1 MRPRAHGVKAHVS
14 GGKRMILQK
23 GIAQW
28 RHICWNRSAFHPP
41 PSLMSHSAVGKPD
54 MKLFW
59 ACFIALVAT
68 SFVFG
73 VRANTIG
80 LLQDGFNLSESQ
92 KGAING
98 AGMWPFALSIIFFS
112 LIIDWIGYKTVAL
125 FAIVCHLVSLVLT
138 LRADGFNSFYWS
150 TLLVAVAN
158 GTVESFINP
167 VVATVFSKDK
177 SKWLN
182 ILHAGWPA
190 GLALGALF
198 CALFPNTTLGFDA
211 VWKFRFALCF
221 VPVVLYALLILPRQF
236 PINERVAAGV
246 SYRDMLK
253 EVGAVG
259 FFMIAAL
266 IVAAVYQMAGK
277 EVNWTYDLAIAGVVA
292 ILIGLYT
299 RSLGNWLFLVVLIVI
314 GPLATTELGTDGWM
328 PELLK
333 LNGPADSPN
342 FAAWVFVY
350 VSAIMTILRFY
361 AGPIV
366 HRFSPIGLLV
376 MGAAVAI
383 VGLMLLSKSV
393 GWTIV
398 GAATIYAFGKTF
410 LWSTTLGLTSEQFPK
425 GGALTLNGVSA
436 VGVLFLGVLGSPFI
450 GYQQD
455 QDMHQRLTKDHSALL
470 AKVAGPAK
478 PSIFGETPSLDQ
490 KKIQALDE
498 ASTKELTAVQADSKR
513 GAFTNI
519 AVLPGFM
526 LVCYLGMFFWFRARG
541 GYKPVDLASSH

>member
-1 MRPRAHGVKAHVS
+1 MSQSSSGKA
-14 GGKRMILQK
+14 
-23 GIAQW
+23 
-28 RHICWNRSAFHPP
+28 
-41 PSLMSHSAVGKPD
+41 D

-80 LLQDGFNLSESQ
+80 ELQDSFNLSESQ

-98 AGMWPFALSIIFFS
+98 AGMWPFAISIIFFS
-112 LIIDWIGYKTVAL
+112 LVIDWIGYKTVAL
-125 FAIVCHLVSLVLT
+125 FAIGCHVVSLVLT
-138 LRADGFNSFYWS
+138 LNATGYESFYWS

-167 VVATVFSKDK
+167 VVATVFNKDK

-198 CALFPNTTLGFDA
+198 CALLPDTKLFFNA
-211 VWKFRFALCF
+211 VWQFRFALC
-221 VPVVLYALLILPRQF
+221 VIPVVIYALLILPCKF
-236 PINERVAAGV
+236 PVNERVAAGV
-246 SYRDMLK
+246 SYRDMLR

-259 FFMIAAL
+259 FFIIGFLMYFAIMQL
-266 IVAAVYQMAGK
+266 AGK
-277 EVNWTYDLAIAGVVA
+277 EASLTSSVGVGAIVGVA
-292 ILIGLYT
+292 AGLYT
-299 RSLGNWLFLVVLIVI
+299 GSLGNWLFIAVLIVI

-333 LNGPADSPN
+333 LNGPANSPN

-350 VSAIMTILRFY
+350 VSTIMTVLRFY

-376 MGAAVAI
+376 LGSAVAI
-383 VGLMLLSKSV
+383 IGLLLLSRSV
-393 GWTIV
+393 GYAIV
-398 GAATIYAFGKTF
+398 AAATIYAFGKTF

-455 QDMHQRLTKDHSALL
+455 KDIHARLEKDHGALL
-470 AKVAGPAK
+470 AQVSGPAK

-490 KKIQALDE
+490 DKIKGLD
-498 ASTKELTAVQADSKR
+498 AARTQELTAVQADSKR

-519 AVLPGFM
+519 AVLPAFM
-526 LVCYLGMFFWFRARG
+526 LICYLGMWLYFRAKG
-541 GYKPVDLASSH
+541 GYKPVALGHGEDGEPGF

>member
-1 MRPRAHGVKAHVS
+1 MTS
-14 GGKRMILQK
+14 S
-23 GIAQW
+23 
-28 RHICWNRSAFHPP
+28 SA
-41 PSLMSHSAVGKPD
+41 ADAKPD

-80 LLQDGFNLSESQ
+80 LLQDGFNLSEAE

-112 LIIDWIGYKTVAL
+112 LIIDWIGYKTVAI
-125 FAIVCHLVSLVLT
+125 FAIVCHVISLALT
-138 LRADGFNSFYWS
+138 LNASGFQSFYWS

-167 VVATVFSKDK
+167 VVATVFSKQK
-177 SKWLN
+177 AKWLN

-198 CALFPNTTLGFDA
+198 CAVLPDTKLFFDA
-211 VWKFRFALCF
+211 VWRFRFALCF
-221 VPVVLYALLILPRQF
+221 LPVIVYAVLILQVKF
-236 PINERVAAGV
+236 PVNERVAAGV
-246 SYRDMLK
+246 SYRDMLR
-253 EVGAVG
+253 EVGGVG
-259 FFMIAAL
+259 FFIISAL
-266 IVAAVYQMAGK
+266 IVAAAYQLANM
-277 EVNWTYDLAIAGVVA
+277 EVNWTVDLIIAAVVA
-292 ILIGLYT
+292 LAVGLYT
-299 RSLGNWLFLVVLIVI
+299 QSAGNWLFLLVLVII

-328 PELLK
+328 PDLLT
-333 LNGPADSPN
+333 LNAPAGYAT

-350 VSAIMTILRFY
+350 VSTIMTILRFY

-376 MGAAVAI
+376 VGSGIAV
-383 VGLMLLSKSV
+383 VGLLLLSKSV
-393 GWTIV
+393 GWAIV
-398 GAATIYAFGKTF
+398 AASTVYAFGKTF

-455 QDMHQRLTKDHSALL
+455 KDMHHRLAAEHAPLL
-470 AKVAGPAK
+470 KRVEGPEK
-478 PSIFGETPSLDQ
+478 PSLFGSTPSLDQ
-490 KKIQALDE
+490 DKIKALD
-498 ASTKELTAVQADSKR
+498 AAAAKELSVAQSDSKR
-513 GAFTNI
+513 GAFASI
-519 AVLPGFM
+519 AILPSFM
-526 LVCYLGMFFWFRARG
+526 LACYLLMFFYFKAKG
-541 GYKPVDLASSH
+541 GYKPVEISHEAEADPGF

>member
-1 MRPRAHGVKAHVS
+1 MTQSDSGKA
-14 GGKRMILQK
+14 
-23 GIAQW
+23 
-28 RHICWNRSAFHPP
+28 
-41 PSLMSHSAVGKPD
+41 D

-73 VRANTIG
+73 VRASTIG
-80 LLQDGFNLSESQ
+80 MLQDSFNLSESQ

-112 LIIDWIGYKTVAL
+112 FIIDRIGYKTVAL
-125 FAIVCHLVSLVLT
+125 FAIVCHVVSLVLT
-138 LRADGFNSFYWS
+138 LRASGFQDFYWS

-167 VVATVFSKDK
+167 VVATIFSKNK

-198 CALFPNTTLGFDA
+198 CALLPDTRLFFKA
-211 VWKFRFALCF
+211 VWQFRFALCF
-221 VPVVLYALLILPRQF
+221 IPVFLYALLILPRTF
-236 PINERVAAGV
+236 PVNERVAAGV

-259 FFMIAAL
+259 FFIIGSLVYFAVMQMMGHEASL
-266 IVAAVYQMAGK
+266 TSSLLVGLGLGVAAGA
-277 EVNWTYDLAIAGVVA
+277 
-292 ILIGLYT
+292 YT
-299 RSLGNWLFLVVLIVI
+299 HSLGNWLFIVVLITI

-333 LNGPADSPN
+333 LSGPDVN
-342 FAAWVFVY
+342 DFGTKVFVY
-350 VSAIMTILRFY
+350 VSVIMTVLRFY

-366 HRFSPIGLLV
+366 HKFSPIGLLV
-376 MGAAVAI
+376 ISAAVAI
-383 VGLMLLSKSV
+383 GGLVFLSNAT
-393 GWTIV
+393 GWTIL
-398 GAATIYAFGKTF
+398 AAGTVYALGKTF

-436 VGVLFLGVLGSPFI
+436 VGVLFLGVLGSPYI
-450 GYQQD
+450 GYKQD
-455 QDMHQRLTKDHSALL
+455 LDMDQRLSAAEHSALY
-470 AKVAGPAK
+470 AQVKGEPK
-478 PSIFGETPSLDQ
+478 PGIFGSAPTLDQ
-490 KKIQALDE
+490 EKIKALPE
-498 ASTKELTAVQADSKR
+498 AQTQELETVQAASKR
-513 GAFTNI
+513 SVFTTI
-519 AVLPGFM
+519 AILPAFM
-526 LVCYLGMFFWFRARG
+526 LVCYLGMFFWFKSRG
-541 GYKPVDLASSH
+541 GYKPVALDHHEEGEPGF

>member
-1 MRPRAHGVKAHVS
+1 
-14 GGKRMILQK
+14 
-23 GIAQW
+23 
-28 RHICWNRSAFHPP
+28 
-41 PSLMSHSAVGKPD
+41 MSTTTSSDTRPD

-80 LLQDGFNLSESQ
+80 ELQDSFNLSEAQ
-92 KGAING
+92 KGNING
-98 AGMWPFALSIIFFS
+98 AGMWPFAISIIFFS
-112 LIIDWIGYKTVAL
+112 LVIDWIGYKTVAL
-125 FAIVCHLVSLVLT
+125 FAIGCHLVSLVLT
-138 LRADGFNSFYWS
+138 LNATGYESFYWS

-167 VVATVFSKDK
+167 VVATVFNKDK

-198 CALFPNTTLGFDA
+198 CAIFPHTTLFFDA
-211 VWKFRFALCF
+211 VWKFRFALCII
-221 VPVVLYALLILPRQF
+221 PVVIYALLILPCKF
-236 PINERVAAGV
+236 PVNERVAAGV

-253 EVGAVG
+253 EVGGIG
-259 FFMIAAL
+259 FFIIGFLMYFAIMQL
-266 IVAAVYQMAGK
+266 AGK
-277 EVNWTYDLAIAGVVA
+277 EATMTTSLIAGAVVGA
-292 ILIGLYT
+292 AAGIYT
-299 RSLGNWLFLVVLIVI
+299 GSLGNWLFLVVLIVI

-350 VSAIMTILRFY
+350 VSAIMTVLRFY

-376 MGAAVAI
+376 LGSGIAI

-393 GWTIV
+393 GWAIV
-398 GAATIYAFGKTF
+398 AASTIYAFGKTF

-455 QDMHQRLTKDHSALL
+455 KDIHSRLEKSHGALL
-470 AKVAGPAK
+470 AKVSGPAK
-478 PSIFGETPSLDQ
+478 PSIFGVTPSLDQ
-490 KKIQALDE
+490 EKIKALDE
-498 ASTKELTAVQADSKR
+498 ASAKELNSVQADSKR
-513 GAFTNI
+513 GAFANI

-526 LVCYLGMFFWFRARG
+526 LLCYLGMWLYFRAKG
-541 GYKPVDLASSH
+541 GYKPIALGGH

>member
-1 MRPRAHGVKAHVS
+1 
-14 GGKRMILQK
+14 
-23 GIAQW
+23 
-28 RHICWNRSAFHPP
+28 
-41 PSLMSHSAVGKPD
+41 MSHNSSPAD
-54 MKLFW
+54 SDTANMKLFW

-80 LLQDGFNLSESQ
+80 LLQDGFNLSENE

-125 FAIVCHLVSLVLT
+125 FAIACHLVSLVLT
-138 LRADGFNSFYWS
+138 LNADGFTSFYWS

-167 VVATVFSKDK
+167 VVATLFSKEK

-221 VPVVLYALLILPRQF
+221 VPVVIYALLILPCKF
-236 PINERVAAGV
+236 PVNERVAAGV

-259 FFMIAAL
+259 FFMITAL
-266 IVAAVYQMAGK
+266 IVAAVYQMAGQ
-277 EVNWTYDLAIAGVVA
+277 EVNWTIDLAIAGGVA
-292 ILIGLYT
+292 VLIGLYT
-299 RSLGNWLFLVVLIVI
+299 GSLGNWLFLVVLIVI

-376 MGAAVAI
+376 IGAGIAI
-383 VGLMLLSKSV
+383 VGLLLLSQSV
-393 GWTIV
+393 GWAIV
-398 GAATIYAFGKTF
+398 AASTVYAVGKTF

-455 QDMHQRLTKDHSALL
+455 QDMHKRLSKDHSALL
-470 AKVAGPAK
+470 AQVEGVAK
-478 PSIFGETPSLDQ
+478 PSIFGSAPSLDQ
-490 KKIQALDE
+490 EKIKKLD
-498 ASTKELTAVQADSKR
+498 ASGSKELETVQADSKR
-513 GAFTNI
+513 GAFVNI
-519 AVLPGFM
+519 AVLPTFM
-526 LVCYLGMFFWFRARG
+526 LICYLGMWFWFRSRG
-541 GYKPVDLASSH
+541 GYKPVEI

>member
-1 MRPRAHGVKAHVS
+1 
-14 GGKRMILQK
+14 
-23 GIAQW
+23 
-28 RHICWNRSAFHPP
+28 
-41 PSLMSHSAVGKPD
+41 MSTTSSDSKPD

-73 VRANTIG
+73 IRANTIG
-80 LLQDGFNLSESQ
+80 LLQDGFNLSEQQ

-112 LIIDWIGYKTVAL
+112 LVIDWIGYKTVAL
-125 FAIVCHLVSLVLT
+125 FAIVCHVVSLVLT
-138 LRADGFNSFYWS
+138 LRSSGYNDFYWS
-150 TLLVAVAN
+150 TLLVSVAN

-167 VVATVFSKDK
+167 VVATLFRRDK

-198 CALFPNTTLGFDA
+198 CGLFPKATLGFDA

-221 VPVVLYALLILPRQF
+221 IPVVLYALLILPRKF
-236 PINERVAAGV
+236 PVNERVAAGV
-246 SYRDMLK
+246 SYREMLGEFGALGFAAFFAMFTMAIYQAK
-253 EVGAVG
+253 TMPVNVGVTLG
-259 FFMIAAL
+259 
-266 IVAAVYQMAGK
+266 VAAVVGLLAG
-277 EVNWTYDLAIAGVVA
+277 I
-292 ILIGLYT
+292 YT
-299 RSLGNWLFLVVLIVI
+299 RSLGNWLFLLVLVII

-333 LNGPADSPN
+333 LNGPMATPADN
-342 FAAWVFVY
+342 LQFATWVFVY
-350 VSAIMTILRFY
+350 VSAVMTSLRFY

-376 MGAAVAI
+376 LGSIVAI
-383 VGLMLLSKSV
+383 AGLMLLSQSV
-393 GWTIV
+393 GWMIV
-398 GAATIYAFGKTF
+398 AASTVYAFGKTF

-455 QDMHQRLTKDHSALL
+455 QDMHARLTKDHGALL
-470 AKVAGPAK
+470 AKVEAPAK
-478 PSIFGETPSLDQ
+478 DSIFGKTPSLDQ
-490 KKIQALDE
+490 EKIKALAPAD
-498 ASTKELTAVQADSKR
+498 AKELTDVQAVSKR
-513 GAFTNI
+513 GAFSDI

-526 LVCYLGMFFWFRARG
+526 LLCYLGMWAYFRAKG
-541 GYKPVDLASSH
+541 GYKPVAIGGH

>member
-1 MRPRAHGVKAHVS
+1 MSQSSSGKA
-14 GGKRMILQK
+14 
-23 GIAQW
+23 
-28 RHICWNRSAFHPP
+28 
-41 PSLMSHSAVGKPD
+41 D

-80 LLQDGFNLSESQ
+80 ELQDSFNLSESQ

-98 AGMWPFALSIIFFS
+98 AGMWPFAISIIFFS
-112 LIIDWIGYKTVAL
+112 LVIDWIGYKTVAL
-125 FAIVCHLVSLVLT
+125 FAIGCHIVSLVLT
-138 LRADGFNSFYWS
+138 LNATGYESFYWS

-167 VVATVFSKDK
+167 VVATVFNKDK

-198 CALFPNTTLGFDA
+198 CAMLPDTKLFFNA
-211 VWKFRFALCF
+211 VWQFRFALCV
-221 VPVVLYALLILPRQF
+221 VPVVIYALLILPCKF
-236 PINERVAAGV
+236 PVNERVAAGV

-259 FFMIAAL
+259 FFIIGFLMYFAIMQL
-266 IVAAVYQMAGK
+266 AGK
-277 EVNWTYDLAIAGVVA
+277 EASLTSSVGVGAIVGIAA
-292 ILIGLYT
+292 GLYT
-299 RSLGNWLFLVVLIVI
+299 GSLGNWLFIVVLVVI

-333 LNGPADSPN
+333 LNSPANSPN

-350 VSAIMTILRFY
+350 VSTIMTVLRFY

-376 MGAAVAI
+376 VGSGIAI
-383 VGLMLLSKSV
+383 VGLLLLSRSV
-393 GWTIV
+393 GYAIV
-398 GAATIYAFGKTF
+398 AAATVYAFGKTF

-455 QDMHQRLTKDHSALL
+455 KDIHVRLEKDHGALL
-470 AKVAGPAK
+470 AQVSGPAK
-478 PSIFGETPSLDQ
+478 PSIFGDTPSLDQ
-490 KKIQALDE
+490 DKIKALP
-498 ASTKELTAVQADSKR
+498 AAATQELTAVQADSKR

-519 AVLPGFM
+519 AVLPAFM
-526 LVCYLGMFFWFRARG
+526 LLCYLGMWLYFRAKG
-541 GYKPVDLASSH
+541 GYKPVALGHGEDGEPGF

>member
-1 MRPRAHGVKAHVS
+1 MSQSSSGKA
-14 GGKRMILQK
+14 
-23 GIAQW
+23 
-28 RHICWNRSAFHPP
+28 
-41 PSLMSHSAVGKPD
+41 D

-80 LLQDGFNLSESQ
+80 MLQDSFNLSESQ

-112 LIIDWIGYKTVAL
+112 FIIDRIGYKTVAL

-138 LRADGFNSFYWS
+138 LRASGFQDFYWS

-167 VVATVFSKDK
+167 VVATLFSKNK

-198 CALFPNTTLGFDA
+198 CALLPDTKLFFEA
-211 VWKFRFALCF
+211 VWQFRFALCF
-221 VPVVLYALLILPRQF
+221 IPVVLYAVLILPRTF
-236 PINERVAAGV
+236 PVNERVAAGV

-259 FFMIAAL
+259 FFILGSLVYFAVMQMIGHEASLTASLIVGLVLGIAAG
-266 IVAAVYQMAGK
+266 A
-277 EVNWTYDLAIAGVVA
+277 
-292 ILIGLYT
+292 YT
-299 RSLGNWLFLVVLIVI
+299 HSLGNWLFIVVLITI

-333 LNGPADSPN
+333 LSGPDFPN
-342 FAAWVFVY
+342 FATWIFVY
-350 VSAIMTILRFY
+350 VSVIMTVLRFY

-366 HRFSPIGLLV
+366 HRFSPIGLLMV
-376 MGAAVAI
+376 GAFIAVL
-383 VGLMLLSKSV
+383 GLHFLSNAT
-393 GWTIV
+393 GWTILA
-398 GAATIYAFGKTF
+398 AATVYALGKTF

-436 VGVLFLGVLGSPFI
+436 VGVLFLGVLGSPYI

-455 QDMHQRLTKDHSALL
+455 LDMDQRLSATAHRALHEQIQGEAKPGIFGSAPTLDQAKIKTLPAAQAKELETVQAASKRSVFTTIALL
-470 AKVAGPAK
+470 PT
-478 PSIFGETPSLDQ
+478 FM
-490 KKIQALDE
+490 
-498 ASTKELTAVQADSKR
+498 
-513 GAFTNI
+513 AF
-519 AVLPGFM
+519 
-526 LVCYLGMFFWFRARG
+526 CYVGLFFYFRAKG
-541 GYKPVDLASSH
+541 GYKPVALDHGAEGEPGF

>member
-1 MRPRAHGVKAHVS
+1 
-14 GGKRMILQK
+14 
-23 GIAQW
+23 
-28 RHICWNRSAFHPP
+28 
-41 PSLMSHSAVGKPD
+41 

-80 LLQDGFNLSESQ
+80 LLQDGFNLSENE

-125 FAIVCHLVSLVLT
+125 FAIGCHLVSLVLT
-138 LRADGFNSFYWS
+138 LRADGFQSFYWS

-167 VVATVFSKDK
+167 VVATVFNKEK

-198 CALFPNTTLGFDA
+198 CALFPDTTLGFDA

-221 VPVVLYALLILPRQF
+221 IPVVIYALLILPCKF
-236 PINERVAAGV
+236 PVNERVAAGV

-259 FFMIAAL
+259 FFMITAL

-277 EVNWTYDLAIAGVVA
+277 EVNWTADLAIAAVVA
-292 ILIGLYT
+292 VLIGIYT
-299 RSLGNWLFLVVLIVI
+299 RSAGNWLFLVVLLVI

-333 LNGPADSPN
+333 LNGPAASPN

-376 MGAAVAI
+376 IGSGVAI
-383 VGLMLLSKSV
+383 VGLLLLSQSV
-393 GWTIV
+393 GWAIV
-398 GAATIYAFGKTF
+398 AASTVYAFGKTF

-455 QDMHQRLTKDHSALL
+455 QDMHQRLSKDQPALL
-470 AKVAGPAK
+470 AKVAGPEKA
-478 PSIFGETPSLDQ
+478 SIFGAAPSLDQ
-490 KKIQALDE
+490 EKIKALDE
-498 ASTKELTAVQADSKR
+498 TSAKQLTAVQADSKR
-513 GAFTNI
+513 GAFVDI
-519 AVLPGFM
+519 AILPSFM
-526 LVCYLGMFFWFRARG
+526 LVCYLGMWLWFRARG
-541 GYKPVDLASSH
+541 GYKPVEI

>member
-1 MRPRAHGVKAHVS
+1 
-14 GGKRMILQK
+14 
-23 GIAQW
+23 
-28 RHICWNRSAFHPP
+28 
-41 PSLMSHSAVGKPD
+41 MSHDSSPADSDKAN

-80 LLQDGFNLSESQ
+80 LLQDGFNLSENE

-125 FAIVCHLVSLVLT
+125 FAIACHLVSLVLT
-138 LRADGFNSFYWS
+138 LNADGFTSFYWS

-167 VVATVFSKDK
+167 VVATLFSKEK

-221 VPVVLYALLILPRQF
+221 VPVVIYALLILPCKF
-236 PINERVAAGV
+236 PVNERVAAGV

-259 FFMIAAL
+259 FFMITAL
-266 IVAAVYQMAGK
+266 IVAAVYQMAGQ
-277 EVNWTYDLAIAGVVA
+277 EVNWTIDLAIAGGVA
-292 ILIGLYT
+292 VLIGLYT
-299 RSLGNWLFLVVLIVI
+299 GSLGNWLFLVVLIVI

-376 MGAAVAI
+376 IGAGIAI
-383 VGLMLLSKSV
+383 VGLLLLSQSV
-393 GWTIV
+393 GWAIV
-398 GAATIYAFGKTF
+398 AASTVYAVGKTF

-455 QDMHQRLTKDHSALL
+455 QDMHKRLSKDHSALL
-470 AKVAGPAK
+470 AQVEGVAK
-478 PSIFGETPSLDQ
+478 PSIFGSAPSLDQ
-490 KKIQALDE
+490 EKIKKLD
-498 ASTKELTAVQADSKR
+498 ASGSKELETVQADSKR
-513 GAFTNI
+513 GAFVNI
-519 AVLPGFM
+519 AVLPTFM
-526 LVCYLGMFFWFRARG
+526 LICYLGMWFWFRSRG
-541 GYKPVDLASSH
+541 GYKPVEI